1 MLTDHLRP
9 FLIAVL
15 VAWSTVGAI
24 RAHAQDALDPRCVF
38 TRAPD
43 RMPVVGA
50 VLDTT
55 GLAAVMAFTAPER
68 TAGELRFWLTWDSLG
83 APQTVRHG
91 SGAEDGSEEHLLASL
106 LAVRMVA
113 QEPYVVHTGEGRRRQ
128 SRRVPWTAR
137 LTLADDWDLAL
148 APTVE
153 CMPVLLNGEELE
165 RAIRQPLLV
174 HAAPGGIDEAPV
186 PGRTRRLVLRLHVG
200 EDGTVSEVVLVRG
213 SGDAR
218 LDRSVAASVTEM
230 ARFSPA
236 VVSDRPVQMWVELP
250 LVVGVAR

>member
-1 MLTDHLRP
+1 MPTSRLRP
-9 FLIAVL
+9 FLAAAVI
-15 VAWSTVGAI
+15 AWSGAS
-24 RAHAQDALDPRCVF
+24 ATTADGQDALDPRCAF

-43 RMPVVGA
+43 RMPAVA
-50 VLDTT
+50 TVLDTT

-68 TAGELRFWLTWDSLG
+68 AGGELRFWLTWDSLG
-83 APQTVRHG
+83 APETVRHG
-91 SGAEDGSEEHLLASL
+91 SSAGEGSEEHLLASL

-113 QEPYVVHTGEGRRRQ
+113 QEPVVVHTGEGRRRQ

-137 LTLADDWDLAL
+137 LTVADDWGLVL

-153 CMPVLLNGEELE
+153 CMPALLNGEELE
-165 RAIRQPLLV
+165 SALRQPLPV
-174 HAAPGGIDEAPV
+174 HPAPGGVDDAPQ
-186 PGRTRRLVLRLHVG
+186 RTRRFVLRLHVE
-200 EDGTVSEVVLVRG
+200 EDGAVAEAVVVQG

-218 LDRSVAASVTEM
+218 LDQSVVARVSEM

-236 VVSDRPVQMWVELP
+236 VVSDQPVRMWVDLT